1 MENTEATLQERLREN
16 DKKALEEVYI
26 TYKEVFLNYAV
37 SFNIDRDALLDIYQ
51 DSVIAL
57 FQNFVK
63 KQTRLEKSTVKTY
76 LFGIAKNKLYT
87 YLKAQKRLVVTNTNF
102 EVFEEI
108 KSEEQ
113 ELTREQKLLAKYFGE
128 ISPSCQDILKLFYY
142 RSLSIKEIV
151 SMTQYKDENTV
162 KSHKSR
168 CLKRLTELI
177 KNN

>member
-26 TYKEVFLNYAV
+26 AYKEVFLNYAV

-76 LFGIAKNKLYT
+76 LFGIAKNKVYS
-87 YLKAQKRLVVTNTNF
+87 YLKAQKRLVKTNTGF
-102 EVFEEI
+102 EAFEEI
-108 KSEEQ
+108 KTETQ
-113 ELTREQKLLAKYFGE
+113 ELTREQKLLATYFTE
-128 ISPSCQDILKLFYY
+128 ISPSCQHILKLFYY

>member
-1 MENTEATLQERLREN
+1 MENTEATLQQRLREN

-26 TYKEVFLNYAV
+26 AYKEVFLNYAV

>member
-1 MENTEATLQERLREN
+1 MENTEATLQERLRAD

-26 TYKEVFLNYAV
+26 AHKEVFLSYAS
-37 SFNIDRDALLDIYQ
+37 SFNVDRDVLLDIYQ

-57 FQNFVK
+57 FQNFVR
-63 KQTRLEKSTVKTY
+63 KQTVLEKSTVKTY

-87 YLKAQKRLVVTNTNF
+87 YLKAQKRLIVTNNSF
-102 EVFEEI
+102 ETFEEI

-113 ELTREQKLLAKYFGE
+113 ELTREQRLLAKYFDE
-128 ISPSCQDILKLFYY
+128 ISTSCQHILKLFYY

>member
-26 TYKEVFLNYAV
+26 AYKEVFLNYAV

-87 YLKAQKRLVVTNTNF
+87 YLKAQKRLVVTNTSF
-102 EVFEEI
+102 ETFEEI

-113 ELTREQKLLAKYFGE
+113 ELTREQKLLAKYFVE